1 MDNDNFRN
9 RLDTQRDVLELIN
22 KYSWKEEIFGLSE
35 QAINRWKNSNNIS
48 IEIITIVLEISKSLF
63 FLGVKSQEQI
73 TDEYFKLSSDITQNI
88 NRLKKLLADNYNI

>member
-9 RLDTQRDVLELIN
+9 RRDTQRDVLELIN

-48 IEIITIVLEISKSLF
+48 SEIITIVLEISKSLF
-63 FLGVKSQEQI
+63 FLGVRSQEQI

-88 NRLKKLLADNYNI
+88 NRLNKLLADNYNI

>member
-48 IEIITIVLEISKSLF
+48 SEIITIVLEISKSLF
-63 FLGVKSQEQI
+63 FLGVRSQEQI

-88 NRLKKLLADNYNI
+88 NRLNKLLADNYNI